1 MTTPTRSPS
10 PLITLV
16 TLILVGGLIIAGIV
30 LVLQTRPVPVEMVIR
45 PPLPTS
51 TAAPTG
57 TPGPILVYV
66 TGAVNKPETTVSL
79 PAGSRVE
86 EALEAAGGTTE
97 DADVTRVNMAAS
109 LHDGDQVHV
118 PSLVPAATTEADATQ
133 EVVLATPSGG
143 AKVYI
148 NTATLDELQ
157 TLPGVGEVVA
167 QRIID
172 YREAN
177 GPFTSLEQLDEV
189 NGIGPALLEK
199 IGPLVVFE

>member
-1 MTTPTRSPS
+1 M
-10 PLITLV
+10 
-16 TLILVGGLIIAGIV
+16 
-30 LVLQTRPVPVEMVIR
+30 
-45 PPLPTS
+45 
-51 TAAPTG
+51 AAP
-57 TPGPILVYV
+57 
-66 TGAVNKPETTVSL
+66 
-79 PAGSRVE
+79 
-86 EALEAAGGTTE
+86 
-97 DADVTRVNMAAS
+97 

-118 PSLVPAATTEADATQ
+118 PSLVAAATAEGTQ

-143 AKVYI
+143 TKVYI

-157 TLPGVGEVVA
+157 TLPGVGEALA

-189 NGIGPALLEK
+189 SGIGPALLAK